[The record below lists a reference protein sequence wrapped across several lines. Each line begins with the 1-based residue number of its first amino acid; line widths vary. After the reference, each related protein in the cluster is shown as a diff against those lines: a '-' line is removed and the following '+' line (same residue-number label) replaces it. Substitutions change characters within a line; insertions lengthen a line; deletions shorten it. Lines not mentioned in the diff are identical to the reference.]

1 MAERFVTHSG
11 KDEDGDITS
20 LGNPA
25 ESWSPRNK
33 ADVIDDIETG
43 RHAYYTGT
51 QDLKRANIIVIAGA
65 LGKYLFTDQDGPALR
80 HLSNLPDC

>member
-20 LGNPA
+20 LGNPL
-25 ESWSPRNK
+25 EPWSPRSK
-33 ADVIDDIETG
+33 ADVIEDIENGIHT
-43 RHAYYTGT
+43 YYTGT
-51 QDLKRANIIVIAGA
+51 QDLKRANVVVIAGS
-65 LGKYLFTDQDGPALR
+65 LDKYLFTDQDGPAVR